1 MTMPSLPAGVVS
13 DFGFSVIAAMV
24 QVPVSIGAD
33 TTTGAIRCRARSA
46 TDKLQPATTRVLTS
60 SRAAAHARSHSAR
73 TSGAGA
79 GCGCA
84 DHNLVTF
91 LQVALQH
98 FNNLG
103 NGVVG

>member
-1 MTMPSLPAGVVS
+1 MTMLPLPAGVVS

-46 TDKLQPATTRVLTS
+46 TDKLQPSTMRALTS
-60 SRAAAHARSHSAR
+60 SRTAHARGHSTR

-98 FNNLG
+98 FN
-103 NGVVG
+103 